1 MQGGGGKH
9 YYLILYSYE
18 VWHNKQTFTDVLIKQ
33 ADTKVKEFKTIILPV
48 NCFDTEL

>member
-18 VWHNKQTFTDVLIKQ
+18 VWHNKKTFTDVLIKQ
-33 ADTKVKEFKTIILPV
+33 AGTKAKEFKAIMLPV
-48 NCFDTEL
+48 NWFDTEL